1 MKSKKGFGS
10 IVLRAVLDLLKGGI
24 AAIAGTIGMVLGSM
38 IAKVVGFPMPAPPAY
53 VDSTRLLPLMLLC
66 NIPLAIVLGECY
78 RKLPFKYWQR
88 VAALFLSNYI
98 LYSLV
103 NMLDA
108 FLYSPM
114 PNLATNLF
122 IYLFPALLTSFIVA
136 FLWRSATT
144 GLPAIGWRNL
154 LANGNLW
161 RFAAAWLCYVP
172 IYYLIGLLV
181 VPFTKSYYTDPSH
194 SLGLVLPQLW
204 AILLMQIP
212 RGLLFLLAVLPLL
225 RYWPGSRVALWL
237 WTGSII
243 FIQVANAAIFQSY
256 WLPPIV
262 RIPHGL
268 ELLTDSFLQAAL
280 YVLLLVPAN
289 QAARKPAAFRQL
301 QTHLQNNRGRNE
313 HNPIS

>member
-1 MKSKKGFGS
+1 MKNQKRFGS
-10 IVLRAVLDLLKGGI
+10 FVLRAVLDLLKGVI
-24 AAIAGTIGMVLGSM
+24 AAIASIIGMLLGSM
-38 IAKVVGFPMPAPPAY
+38 IAKAVGLPMPAPPVY
-53 VDSTRLLPLMLLC
+53 VDPTKLLPLMLLC

-78 RKLPFKYWQR
+78 QKLPFKYWQR
-88 VAALFLSNYI
+88 VAAVFLSNYI

-103 NMLDA
+103 NLLDA

-122 IYLFPALLTSFIVA
+122 IYLFPALLTSLIVPL
-136 FLWRSATT
+136 LWQSATT
-144 GLPAIGWRNL
+144 SLPAISWRSL

-181 VPFTKSYYTDPSH
+181 VPFTKSYYIDPSH

-225 RYWPGSRVALWL
+225 LYWPGSRMALWL
-237 WTGSII
+237 WTGSVI

-280 YVLLLVPAN
+280 YVLLLVSAH
-289 QAARKPAAFRQL
+289 QAVRKLTAFKQL
-301 QTHLQNNRGRNE
+301 QTHL
-313 HNPIS
+313 